1 MIMDNTDN
9 MSGENPGVL
18 IKVDGRLV
26 PCDKYIASLRTNI
39 ELALK
44 WAEEERLKNDALRE
58 VVCKMMDAL
67 PYDDLL
73 AYMEERE
80 EYEER
85 RQEEEA

>member
-1 MIMDNTDN
+1 MDNTDN

-18 IKVDGRLV
+18 IKVNGNLV
-26 PCDKYIASLRTNI
+26 PCDKHLNSLRVNTN
-39 ELALK
+39 LALK
-44 WAEEERLKNDALRE
+44 WAEEECRKNDALRE